1 MKLTWKLQ
9 QWSGTYW
16 AKTDTYKY
24 AVDKPG
30 SRWVIRI
37 WNQATDDALS
47 KLVEYDDD
55 FATMRDAK
63 TYAQQ
68 HADKQGV

>member
-1 MKLTWKLQ
+1 MKLTWKRQ

-16 AKTDTYKY
+16 AKTAQFKY

-30 SRWVIRI
+30 SRWVLRI

-47 KLVEYDDD
+47 KIVAYDDD

-63 TYAQQ
+63 DHAQQ
-68 HADKQGV
+68 HADQQGV